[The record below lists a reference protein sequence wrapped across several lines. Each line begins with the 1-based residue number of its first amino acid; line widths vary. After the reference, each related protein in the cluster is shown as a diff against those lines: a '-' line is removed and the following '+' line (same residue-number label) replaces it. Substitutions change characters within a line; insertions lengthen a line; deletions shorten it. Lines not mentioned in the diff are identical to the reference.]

1 MLTSRRCRRHAVRR
15 GSSPSWR
22 DIPGMFRWRNEYEM
36 VQICGHGTTW
46 PYIASPQVRCLWVP
60 WQRCAEWLTSNG
72 KSIAQSDLEHSQAL
86 TRLGLRMAGRGHTS
100 ASQSIVKEEG
110 WNGPWTQQSAATSP
124 APHHGITLRSLH
136 RPNQIKVMYGN
147 NAMDFPSTYGLSLSL
162 DDPRAKTHSGSNLER
177 LVDLSTRRGKGHTL
191 SRSLQLISGCMWHA
205 GCVWA
210 RARVQVDTQALV
222 LIDRILFVFPRRKF
236 TSASAN
242 RQYAAGNFITGLTR
256 GISLNTNSI
265 TADLALGSKQTGDTF
280 TIKSNKAIPLSSV
293 AKLSSDQNIN
303 LSCEWKSH
311 RFTMRRGGSGPCKS
325 PQDGDSCC
333 ASSEESL
340 SGRDSHD

>member
-1 MLTSRRCRRHAVRR
+1 MV
-15 GSSPSWR
+15 
-22 DIPGMFRWRNEYEM
+22 PGPE
-36 VQICGHGTTW
+36 
-46 PYIASPQVRCLWVP
+46 
-60 WQRCAEWLTSNG
+60 
-72 KSIAQSDLEHSQAL
+72 
-86 TRLGLRMAGRGHTS
+86 
-100 ASQSIVKEEG
+100 
-110 WNGPWTQQSAATSP
+110 QSAATSP

-210 RARVQVDTQALV
+210 RACVQVDTQALV
-222 LIDRILFVFPRRKF
+222 LIDRILFVFPRRKC

-242 RQYAAGNFITGLTR
+242 RQYAAGNFITGLTH

-265 TADLALGSKQTGDTF
+265 PADLARGSKQTGDTF
-280 TIKSNKAIPLSSV
+280 TIKSTPVNKALPLWCV
-293 AKLSSDQNIN
+293 AELSSDQNIN

-311 RFTMRRGGSGPCKS
+311 RFTMRRRGSGPCES

-333 ASSEESL
+333 ASSEKSL
-340 SGRDSHD
+340 SGHDSHD